1 MNYKIILIAL
11 MILLPIASAANL
23 HVEQIEKNN
32 IIFTEYNNNA
42 TFKLQITNNEDRGD
56 EFQIYSLVSVTIYP
70 KEFFRIGKGETITLD
85 ITPIP
90 GREIM
95 KEKRGIYAFEYQIK
109 GKNTGYFKDNLAIKI
124 LEAKD
129 AIDVIVDNVKLNAND
144 VNLRIKNKEKIKIN
158 DVKIVVKSK
167 FFEFVETLTLNEEE
181 EKSFSVP
188 IILENQVEAGEYE
201 VEILYESN
209 DKKSSETATLNYLE
223 ADSISVSEDTKGFII
238 KKTTTTKK
246 NEGNVPAV
254 ARIVAKRNILT
265 RLFTVYSDRP
275 TSSQRSGIFV
285 DYSWEKE
292 LGVNESYTVIV
303 TTNYTLPF
311 VMVLLVIAV
320 ALLTRFLVTSKVI
333 IKKRVAFV
341 RTKGGEFALKVAL
354 RIKANKD
361 VSHVILA
368 DRIPGH
374 AKLYNKFAVHPH
386 RIDES
391 TRKLEWEIPHL
402 NAGEE
407 RVFTYVIYSKINIVG
422 SFELSAASASFEHD
436 GQREHVF
443 SNKTYFAAETT
454 EN

>member
-1 MNYKIILIAL
+1 MNYKFMLISL
-11 MILLPIASAANL
+11 IFLLPIASAANL

-32 IIFTEYNNNA
+32 IIFAEYNNNA
-42 TFKLQITNNEDRGD
+42 TFKLKITNNENRGD

-70 KEFFRIGKGETITLD
+70 KEFFRIENGETINLD

-90 GREIM
+90 GREIL
-95 KEKRGIYAFEYQIK
+95 KEKRGVYAFEYQIK
-109 GKNTGYFKDNLAIKI
+109 GKNTGYFKDNLVIKV

-129 AIDVIVDNVKLNAND
+129 AVEIIVDNIKLNANTA
-144 VNLRIKNKEKIKIN
+144 NLRIINKEKIKIN
-158 DVKIVVKSK
+158 DLKFVVKSK
-167 FFEFVETLTLNEEE
+167 FFEFVETLSLNEEE
-181 EKSFSVP
+181 ERSFSIP
-188 IILENQVEAGEYE
+188 IILENQVEAGEYNVE
-201 VEILYESN
+201 VLYVLN
-209 DKKSSETATLNYLE
+209 DKKSSETSILRYLE
-223 ADSISVSEDTKGFII
+223 ADSISVAEDTTGFII

-246 NEGNVPAV
+246 NEGNIPAV
-254 ARIVAKRNILT
+254 ARVTARRNILT
-265 RLFTVYSDRP
+265 RLFTIYSDRP
-275 TSSQRSGIFV
+275 TNSQRSGIFV

-292 LGVNESYTVIV
+292 LGVNESYTVAV

-320 ALLTRFLVTSKVI
+320 ALLTRFLVTSKVVV
-333 IKKRVAFV
+333 KKRVAFV
-341 RTKGGEFALKVAL
+341 KTKGGEFALKVAL

-361 VSHVILA
+361 VSHIILA

-391 TRKLEWEIPHL
+391 NRKLEWEIPHL

-422 SFELSAASASFEHD
+422 SFELSAASASFEHE

>member
-42 TFKLQITNNEDRGD
+42 TFKLRITNNENRDD
-56 EFQIYSLVSVTIYP
+56 DFQIYSLVSVTVYP
-70 KEFFRIGKGETITLD
+70 KEFFRIEKGETITLD

-109 GKNTGYFKDNLAIKI
+109 GKNTGYFKDNLIIKI

-129 AIDVIVDNVKLNAND
+129 ALDIIVDNVKLNANAVD
-144 VNLRIKNKEKIKIN
+144 LRIKNKEKIKIN
-158 DVKIVVKSK
+158 DIKVVIKSK
-167 FFEFVETLTLNEEE
+167 FFEFVETLSLNEEE
-181 EKSFSVP
+181 ERSFSVP

-201 VEILYESN
+201 VNVLYELN
-209 DKKSSETATLNYLE
+209 DKKSSETTTLNYLE
-223 ADSISVSEDTKGFII
+223 ADSISVAEDTKGFII

-254 ARIVAKRNILT
+254 ARITAKRNILT

-275 TSSQRSGIFV
+275 TASQRSGIFV

-292 LGVNESYTVIV
+292 LGVNESYTIAV

-311 VMVLLVIAV
+311 VMILLVIAV

-333 IKKRVAFV
+333 VKKRVAFV

-354 RIKANKD
+354 RVKANKD

-391 TRKLEWEIPHL
+391 TRKLEWELPHL

-422 SFELSAASASFEHD
+422 SFELPAASASFEHE

>member
-1 MNYKIILIAL
+1 MNYKIILISL
-11 MILLPIASAANL
+11 LILLPIASAANL

-32 IIFTEYNNNA
+32 ILFAEYNNNA
-42 TFKLQITNNEDRGD
+42 TFKLRITNNEAHSD

-70 KEFFRIGKGETITLD
+70 KEFFKIRAGETITLD

-90 GREIM
+90 GREIL
-95 KEKRGIYAFEYQIK
+95 KEKRGTYAFEYQIK
-109 GKNTGYFKDNLAIKI
+109 GKNTGYFKDNLIIKI
-124 LEAKD
+124 LESKDAVDVTIDNINLNAKD
-129 AIDVIVDNVKLNAND
+129 ANI
-144 VNLRIKNKEKIKIN
+144 RIKNKEKIKIN
-158 DVKIVVKSK
+158 NLKLVVKSK
-167 FFEFVETLTLNEEE
+167 FFEFVETLSLNEEE
-181 EKSFSVP
+181 ERSFSVP
-188 IILENQVEAGEYE
+188 IILENQIEAGEYE
-201 VEILYESN
+201 VNVLYELN
-209 DKKSSETATLNYLE
+209 DKKSSETATLKYLE
-223 ADSISVSEDTKGFII
+223 ANSISVTEDTTGFII

-254 ARIVAKRNILT
+254 ASVTARRNILT

-275 TSSQRSGIFV
+275 TASQRSGIFV

-292 LGVNESYTVIV
+292 LSVNESYTVTV

-320 ALLTRFLVTSKVI
+320 ALLTRFLVTSKVV

-354 RIKANKD
+354 RVKANKD
-361 VSHVILA
+361 VSQLILT

-391 TRKLEWEIPHL
+391 TRKLEWELPHL

-422 SFELSAASASFEHD
+422 SFELSAASASFEHE